1 MSSVPG
7 RTVCRLGPVEAIP
20 IGEGRAFAL
29 PDGVEQVAVFRLRD
43 GTLRA
48 TQARCPHAGGPLADG
63 QLDTT
68 KVICPLHARAF
79 SFTDGTC
86 PEGQQITLYPAHNEA
101 GNIIVHL

>member
-1 MSSVPG
+1 MSG
-7 RTVCRLGPVEAIP
+7 IRERRAYRLGPVEAIP

-29 PDGVEQVAVFRLRD
+29 PGGAGQVAVFRLRE

-63 QLDTT
+63 QIDTA

-79 SFTDGTC
+79 SFTDGSC
-86 PEGQQITLYPAHNEA
+86 PEGDRITVYPAHTET
-101 GNIIVHL
+101 GEIILEI